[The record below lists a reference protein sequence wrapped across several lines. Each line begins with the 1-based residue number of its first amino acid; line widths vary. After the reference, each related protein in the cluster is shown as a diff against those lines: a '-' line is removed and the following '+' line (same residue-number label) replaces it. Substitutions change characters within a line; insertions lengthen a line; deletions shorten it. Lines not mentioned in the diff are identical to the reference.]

1 MCINSCNLYVSS
13 ILIRLLLCSN
23 LQQRK
28 NNGTT
33 KRNMEIWKTSSQIV
47 LEVGKEQLL
56 FVGWLAAVV
65 NGTSAALGSRESWVC

>member
-33 KRNMEIWKTSSQIV
+33 KRNMEIWKTSQIV